1 MIRLFL
7 YTLLCCITVGLN
19 AQNIRFS
26 NNDDFIKV
34 TKGSLVEVKA
44 DTAYVVSK
52 GRADF
57 LNQKLDELEE
67 VQNLYNGLLENRNE
81 LKKEIKIIHKLMTK
95 LSDNLEKDSTVF
107 SNNLTAI
114 VDDLDK
120 TLTDLKANNQTLS
133 QNNTSLQHRTNEL
146 KRIVKDLRKETRGLW
161 WNGLTDKLVAFA
173 GGVGIGVL
181 IAAL

>member
-1 MIRLFL
+1 MRLFL
-7 YTLLCCITVGLN
+7 IALLSGLTSGLY
-19 AQNIRFS
+19 AQNLRFS

-34 TKGSLVEVKA
+34 TKGATVEIKA

-57 LNQKLDELEE
+57 LNQKLDELQE
-67 VQNLYNGLLENRNE
+67 VQELYSGLLDNRNE
-81 LKKEIKIIHKLMTK
+81 LKKELKIVQKLMSK
-95 LSDNLEKDSTVF
+95 LAANLEKDSAGI
-107 SNNLTAI
+107 SDNLTVI
-114 VDDLDK
+114 VSDLDE
-120 TLTDLKANNQTLS
+120 TLTHLKENNRTLTE
-133 QNNTSLQHRTNEL
+133 NNASLLTRTNEL

-181 IAAL
+181 LVAL